1 MKYWITFEVDSPIDT
16 EHEPGTKEFYEIVME
31 RAFHFQGVLES
42 LSVIETAAE
51 DGVDNA
57 TQQKYEVT
65 EWDVYDDDNGKIKN
79 W

>member
-16 EHEPGTKEFYEIVME
+16 EHKPGTKEFYDIVME
-31 RAFHFQGVLES
+31 RAFDIQDAVNK
-42 LSVIETAAE
+42 LSATDYYVH
-51 DGVDNA
+51 NS

-65 EWDVYDDDNGKIKN
+65 EWNVYDDENGKLRD